1 MKKIAFLSE
10 PRRHKA
16 LKFVLENFL
25 SILPKEWY
33 VQVNHGTHNIDYIK
47 SIVDESKI
55 LSEAD
60 TNGRFLLYNLG
71 VENMTHKDESDL
83 LRTEGF
89 WDNIDGDLLLKF
101 ECDTMLCPNSEYKI
115 SQFEKY
121 DYIGGYWGIQLYE
134 PLDDLYPTLKPG
146 GAYSSPYNGSQVLP
160 MNGALSI
167 RNKEVMLDLIKNKFE
182 EYLASGKPYS
192 EDYFFSEYIVK
203 PTTRDVIT
211 FSIDNGYIEPLDMKA
226 PFGVHKPW
234 GGVPAKGHGRA
245 YDKIKEV
252 CPEVEILKS
261 FQEIEQEKVWTIP
274 GWEGNFVNLDV

>member
-25 SILPKEWY
+25 SVLPEEWY

-47 SIVDESKI
+47 NIVDESEI

-60 TNGRFLLYNLG
+60 SKNRFLLYNLG

-121 DYIGGYWGIQLYE
+121 DYIGGYWGTQLY
-134 PLDDLYPTLKPG
+134 PLDEPYPTLQPG
-146 GAYSSPYNGSQVLP
+146 GAYSPPYNGPMVLC
-160 MNGALSI
+160 MNGGLSL
-167 RNKEVMLDLIKNKFE
+167 RNKDVMIDVIKKYFDG
-182 EYLASGKPYS
+182 YLASGKTWS
-192 EDYFFSEYIVK
+192 EDYFFSEYTEK
-203 PTTRDVIT
+203 PLTRDVIT
-211 FSIDNGYIEPLDMKA
+211 FSIDNGYISPLEMKA
-226 PFGVHKPW
+226 PFGLHKPW
-234 GGVPAKGHGRA
+234 GGNPAKGHGVA
-245 YDKIKEV
+245 YQDIKRI
-252 CPEVEILKS
+252 CPEVEELKS
-261 FQEIEQEKVWTIP
+261 LQDVHH
-274 GWEGNFVNLDV
+274 GWNILQGEYK